1 MESITGVLPV
11 VANRMAT
18 RMVCAAP
25 SWESTVT
32 VYWTSEIGA
41 EIGCWAGR
49 EANERRN
56 AAAARPYD
64 RMCRLDGGRR
74 YCSRES
80 LAAAHGPGNRVFAA
94 RAATSLPASRFK
106 RGDADYA
113 NRSGRGRIAP
123 RAAISALQKQKQ
135 LLFSCA
141 GRALS
146 AKPDPFASAASASP
160 L

>member
-80 LAAAHGPGNRVFAA
+80 LAAAHGPGNRLFAARAA
-94 RAATSLPASRFK
+94 RAATSLLASRFRAR
-106 RGDADYA
+106 RGL
-113 NRSGRGRIAP
+113 RGPQRKGRIAP
-123 RAAISALQKQKQ
+123 RAAI
-135 LLFSCA
+135 
-141 GRALS
+141 
-146 AKPDPFASAASASP
+146 
-160 L
+160 

>member
-49 EANERRN
+49 EANERS
-56 AAAARPYD
+56 AAARAKDLMVSAIGVWY
-64 RMCRLDGGRR
+64 R
-74 YCSRES
+74 SRES
-80 LAAAHGPGNRVFAA
+80 LAVAHRPGNRLFAARAA
-94 RAATSLPASRFK
+94 RAATSLLASRFRAR
-106 RGDADYA
+106 RGL
-113 NRSGRGRIAP
+113 RGPQRKGRIAP
-123 RAAISALQKQKQ
+123 RAAISVLQEQKAVA
-135 LLFSCA
+135 FFCP
-141 GRALS
+141 GRAQRQRIR
-146 AKPDPFASAASASP
+146 
-160 L
+160 

>member
-64 RMCRLDGGRR
+64 RMCRAEWESGGLPL
-74 YCSRES
+74 SKES
-80 LAAAHGPGNRVFAA
+80 LAVACGPGNRVFAA
-94 RAATSLPASRFK
+94 RAA
-106 RGDADYA
+106 
-113 NRSGRGRIAP
+113 
-123 RAAISALQKQKQ
+123 RAAT
-135 LLFSCA
+135 
-141 GRALS
+141 
-146 AKPDPFASAASASP
+146 
-160 L
+160 